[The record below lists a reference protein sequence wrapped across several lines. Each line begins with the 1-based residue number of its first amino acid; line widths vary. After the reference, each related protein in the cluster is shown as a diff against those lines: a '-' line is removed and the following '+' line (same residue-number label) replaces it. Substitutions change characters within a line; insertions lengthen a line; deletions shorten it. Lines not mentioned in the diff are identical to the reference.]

1 MDNTKWKYN
10 PLNVCYRWGNEGGAY
25 KIMNKLRLL
34 IEKQL
39 KLNWVTI
46 LIGWEGPGKYTP
58 QLIPKDIIE
67 FATELVTNEDN
78 QPESVWILA
87 GTSENDVTEVENLIS
102 QLAQSETVDR
112 ETELRKWRAILVE
125 DALNNLSD
133 DPLYGL
139 IGLTEVWGNFDYP
152 TDSPHS
158 VQGVNNSLSPQEYYT
173 QDNYNHIIELHRAW
187 IENEFKILRSI

>member
-1 MDNTKWKYN
+1 
-10 PLNVCYRWGNEGGAY
+10 
-25 KIMNKLRLL
+25 MNKLRLL

-39 KLNWVTI
+39 KPNWITI
-46 LIGWEGPGKYTP
+46 LIGWEGPGKYSR
-58 QLIPKDIIE
+58 QLTPKDIIE

-87 GTSENDVTEVENLIS
+87 GTSENDVTEVENLVK
-102 QLAQSETVDR
+102 QLAQCETVDR
-112 ETELRKWRAILVE
+112 GTEVRKWRVILVE

-152 TDSPHS
+152 TDSPHF

-173 QDNYNHIIELHRAW
+173 QDNYNHIIKLHREW